1 MVMFIRKKSNYLHK
15 SVLPRAGLIHGVFL
29 GVFVVFFWS
38 MIHVG
43 YQTQQHN
50 AGKDG
55 RRNKKRDI

>member
-15 SVLPRAGLIHGVFL
+15 SVLPRAGLIRGVFL
-29 GVFVVFFWS
+29 GFFWS

-43 YQTQQHN
+43 YQAQQHN

-55 RRNKKRDI
+55 RRNKKGDI